1 MCLLLICS
9 DVLNALHRELNCTVQ
24 CAWIHSN
31 LLPEQKT
38 LCRSALDTRHCS
50 AMHTVRR
57 QKAEHCFSASVLQ
70 QTVQCSRL
78 PPPAIDPPSKPK
90 FLLLTLATT
99 EELWEEQIKPIWRRK
114 TMFYGSWLFSCSRKY
129 GLLLKSKLD
138 SLTTMTLSG
147 GFQDKNQFNLNW
159 NRPNVDKKIGDITRQ
174 Q

>member
-1 MCLLLICS
+1 MEGRRS
-9 DVLNALHRELNCTVQ
+9 AWLHRNV
-24 CAWIHSN
+24 
-31 LLPEQKT
+31 LPQQKA

-50 AMHTVRR
+50 AMQHTVRR
-57 QKAEHCFSASVLQ
+57 QKAAHNFSAAVLHQ
-70 QTVQCSRL
+70 TTVQCSRL

-99 EELWEEQIKPIWRRK
+99 EELWEGQIKPFWRRK
-114 TMFYGSWLFSCSRKY
+114 TMFYCSWLFSCSRKY
-129 GLLLKSKLD
+129 GLVLKSKLD